1 MRDSLDGGAADK
13 ARSVMRSTILR
24 ILLLSLSCT
33 PLAGQATIQTFG
45 QDTFSLSL
53 PTGYQLL
60 GQRSPGPGMM
70 AFGFGTDQRANGTR
84 ALIQVTLVDLDKV
97 TAEAPPTLEELAASM
112 IGGVRQRREHWQQ
125 TESSVDIAGVHA
137 KRIAWSGTNEVSPE
151 RPSQQPVSAMHGV
164 MVVGIKGS
172 VAFTLHA
179 QDVEPFALAS
189 LPACERALMTFTLA
203 PHR

>member
-1 MRDSLDGGAADK
+1 MRPTL
-13 ARSVMRSTILR
+13 LPL
-24 ILLLSLSCT
+24 LLLSLSSA

-45 QDTFSLSL
+45 EDTFSLRL
-53 PTGYQLL
+53 PTGYQLF
-60 GQRSPGPGMM
+60 GQTSPGPGMM
-70 AFGFGTDQRANGTR
+70 AFAFGTDQRANGTR
-84 ALIQVTLVDLDKV
+84 GLIQVTLVDLDKV
-97 TAEAPPTLEELAASM
+97 SAEAPPTLDELAASM
-112 IGGVRQRREHWQQ
+112 IGAVRQRREHWQQ

-137 KRIAWSGTNEVSPE
+137 KRIEWSGTNEPSPE

-179 QDVEPFALAS
+179 QDVDPFALAS
-189 LPACERALMTFTLA
+189 LAACEKALMTFTLA